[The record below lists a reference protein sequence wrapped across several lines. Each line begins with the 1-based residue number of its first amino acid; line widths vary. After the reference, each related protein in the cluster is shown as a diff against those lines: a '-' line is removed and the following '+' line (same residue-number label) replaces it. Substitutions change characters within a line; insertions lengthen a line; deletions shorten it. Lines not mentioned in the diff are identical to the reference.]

1 VRVIVCFY
9 YYVEG
14 EILLSVIAAER
25 EVERKI
31 MFDCFLMGR
40 VARTEL
46 QIFCMNIFI

>member
-1 VRVIVCFY
+1 MRVIVCFY

-14 EILLSVIAAER
+14 ERNFKFLLSVIAAER

-46 QIFCMNIFI
+46 